1 MTEPA
6 IHSFVPHFT
15 AAEREAAG
23 RYARKRAPRKRQALW
38 VASPDRPD
46 PVALLEQQEQ
56 SRVPGLLPL
65 RHERMGASAFAFYR
79 GTAVI
84 MASDLASQPDSGL
97 FVQLCGDAH
106 LSNFGL
112 YAAPD
117 RVPVFDLNDFDET
130 NPGPFEWDLK
140 RLAASFV
147 LAARDNGL
155 SDDIAR
161 AAAAATA
168 EQYRKSMIEY
178 AKMRELDIWYDRID
192 ATSIEAW
199 SQGNA
204 RGFDP
209 SKLRKSISKAQA
221 RTMWTAVNKLT
232 AVVDGHRRF
241 LDQPPV
247 LVRVPE
253 DTAARQLMLGAID
266 QYFESLA
273 PDRRAL
279 LERYEIVDFGHKVV
293 GVGSVGL
300 LAWVLL
306 MEGRDENDILVLQ
319 VKQAQSSVLEAY
331 SGASVFPN
339 HGQRVVEGQRLIQ
352 AASDS
357 FLGWLTG
364 KLGREYYVRQLRDMK
379 WSPDPSTLL
388 DPGLV
393 NYGRLCGHV
402 LARAHARSGDA
413 VAISSYLGTSTAAEQ
428 AITEFSMAYADQV
441 TDDFRLF
448 QEAVASGR
456 LAGGQASD
464 QLEDYMHALRNPPQ
478 YAVE

>member
-6 IHSFVPHFT
+6 IHTFVPHFT
-15 AAEREAAG
+15 AVEREAAG
-23 RYARKRAPRKRQALW
+23 RYARKHAPRKRQAQW
-38 VASPDRPD
+38 VPSPDRPD

-84 MASDLASQPDSGL
+84 MASDLASQPGSGL

-155 SDDIAR
+155 SDDVAR
-161 AAAAATA
+161 AAASASA
-168 EQYRKSMIEY
+168 EQYRQSMMAY
-178 AKMRELDIWYDRID
+178 AKMPELDIWYDRID
-192 ATSIEAW
+192 ASSIESW
-199 SQGNA
+199 SQDNG

-209 SKLRKSISKAQA
+209 KRLRKSISKAQA

-241 LDQPPV
+241 LDEPPV

-266 QYFESLA
+266 QYFDSLA

-279 LERYEIVDFGHKVV
+279 LERYEVVDFGHKVV

-319 VKQAQSSVLEAY
+319 VKQAQSSVLETY
-331 SGASVFPN
+331 SGASVYAN

-379 WSPDPSTLL
+379 WSPDPASLM
-388 DPGLV
+388 DPGLI
-393 NYGRLCGHV
+393 NYARLCGHV

-413 VAISSYLGTSTAAEQ
+413 VAIAAYLGTSTTAEQ

-456 LAGGQASD
+456 LAGGQASN
-464 QLEDYMHALRNPPQ
+464 QLEDYMRALRNPPQ

>member
-1 MTEPA
+1 MTEPG
-6 IHSFVPHFT
+6 IHTFVPHFSV
-15 AAEREAAG
+15 AERDAVG
-23 RYARKRAPRKRQALW
+23 RYARKRVARKRQGEW
-38 VASPDRPD
+38 IPSPDRPD
-46 PVALLEQQEQ
+46 PVSLLEQQEA

-79 GTAVI
+79 GTAII

-97 FVQLCGDAH
+97 IVQLCGDAH

-147 LAARDNGL
+147 LAARDNQLG
-155 SDDIAR
+155 DDVAR
-161 AAAAATA
+161 SAAAAVA
-168 EQYRKSMIEY
+168 ERYRRSMAGY
-178 AKMRELDIWYDRID
+178 ALMNEIDVWYDRID
-192 ATSIEAW
+192 ASSIESW
-199 SQGNA
+199 VQSNVK
-204 RGFDP
+204 GFDT
-209 SKLRKSISKAQA
+209 KRLQKSITKAQA
-221 RTMWTAVNKLT
+221 RTMWTAVSKLT
-232 AVVDGHRRF
+232 ASVDGHRRF
-241 LDQPPV
+241 LDEPPV
-247 LVRVPE
+247 LIRVPE
-253 DTAARQLMLGAID
+253 DTAARQLMLAVVD
-266 QYFESLA
+266 QYFDTLA

-306 MEGRDENDILVLQ
+306 MEGRDENDVLVLQ
-319 VKQAQSSVLEAY
+319 VKQAQKSVLETYTGDSVY
-331 SGASVFPN
+331 SN

-357 FLGWLTG
+357 FLGWLSG

-379 WSPDPSTLL
+379 WSPDPATLNAS
-388 DPGLV
+388 GLV
-393 NYGRLCGHV
+393 NYAQLCGHV
-402 LARAHARSGDA
+402 LARAHARSGDS
-413 VAISSYLGTSTAAEQ
+413 VAISAYLGNSTAADE
-428 AITEFSMAYADQV
+428 ALTAFSMAYADQV

-456 LAGGQASD
+456 LVGGQASD
-464 QLEDYMHALRNPPQ
+464 QLEDYMQALRNPPQ